1 MNRFKKLIFLPL
13 LGLVLTGCNNTTPST
28 STPGTSNAPTSVSKE
43 VAATRINA
51 AFVKMLTTTV
61 NSIEVTAKGDL
72 NIATEAEVEPE
83 FVDIYGETFSST
95 AEVAFDAHLVAN
107 NLQDLDIEKVE
118 AKADVALTVKTEQDA
133 DVDYSME
140 GSLSGVAFVK
150 EGMLYLDLNST
161 YKDDEGEQTSTEK
174 GKGALVDIFEG
185 LEIPSEIPS
194 EVPTSLPT
202 ETIQEFANK
211 LALVLDNAAEIEA
224 YDTAGDL
231 RVSYTIDNDSLLMG
245 LVSFYEQFVTDE
257 PPTQEAIDATREMM
271 NEVLQINKAVV
282 TVGVSKDGY
291 FNHFS
296 VDADIEFSQINSYY
310 DDYTYEYVMLW
321 VTHYNVVANFSID
334 FTFNGNPTI
343 TFPGDL
349 ATFPDFYSAEA
360 V

>member
-1 MNRFKKLIFLPL
+1 MKRFKKLIFLPL
-13 LGLVLTGCNNTTPST
+13 FGLVLTGCNKGTPST

-83 FVDIYGETFSST
+83 FVDIYGETSSST

-133 DVDYSME
+133 DVHYSTE
-140 GSLSGVAFVK
+140 GLLSGVAFVK

-174 GKGALVDIFEG
+174 GKVALVDIFEG

-211 LALVLDNAAEIEA
+211 LALVLDNATEIEA

-231 RVSYTIDNDSLLMG
+231 RVSYTIDNESLLMG

-257 PPTQEAIDATREMM
+257 PLTQEAIDNAREMM

-296 VDADIEFSQINSYY
+296 VDADIEFSQINSDYDYY
-310 DDYTYEYVMLW
+310 TNEYVMLW

-334 FTFNGNPTI
+334 FTLNGNPTI

>member
-1 MNRFKKLIFLPL
+1 MKRFKKLIFLPL
-13 LGLVLTGCNNTTPST
+13 LGLVLTGCNKGTPST
-28 STPGTSNAPTSVSKE
+28 SAPGTSNAPTSVSKE

-118 AKADVALTVKTEQDA
+118 AKADVALSVKTEQDA
-133 DVDYSME
+133 DVHYSME
-140 GSLSGVAFVK
+140 GLLSWVAFVK

-231 RVSYTIDNDSLLMG
+231 RVSYTIDNESLLMG

-257 PPTQEAIDATREMM
+257 PLTQEAIDNTREMM

-296 VDADIEFSQINSYY
+296 VVADIEFSQPSLYY
-310 DDYTYEYVMLW
+310 DDYTYEYVILW

-334 FTFNGNPTI
+334 FTLNGNPTI

>member
-1 MNRFKKLIFLPL
+1 MKRFKKLIFLPL

-51 AFVKMLTTTV
+51 AFVKMLTTTI
-61 NSIEVTAKGDL
+61 NSIEVTAKGNL

-83 FVDIYGETFSST
+83 FVDIYGETFSSN

-118 AKADVALTVKTEQDA
+118 AKADVALSVKTEQDA
-133 DVDYSME
+133 DVHYSME
-140 GSLSGVAFVK
+140 GLLSGVAFVK

-174 GKGALVDIFEG
+174 GKGALLDIFEG

-257 PPTQEAIDATREMM
+257 PPTQEDIDATREMM

-296 VDADIEFSQINSYY
+296 VDVDVDFTQPSLYY
-310 DDYTYEYVMLW
+310 DDYTYEYVILW

-334 FTFNGNPTI
+334 FTLNGNPTI